1 MRNMRLGAKSGG
13 IRCTSVKAAYDL
25 SMGTMRQAMIR
36 MGEEPQLR
44 GRGYDDEIVRT
55 ILVGLS
61 VEDATIATIMNL
73 SVTHM
78 RRPTRTV
85 A

>member
-1 MRNMRLGAKSGG
+1 
-13 IRCTSVKAAYDL
+13 
-25 SMGTMRQAMIR
+25 MRQAMIR

-61 VEDATIATIMNL
+61 VEDATIANIMNL
-73 SVTHM
+73 TVTHM